1 MRLAIKRG
9 IDILFALLGLIISAP
24 LLALFMVLI
33 RLTMRTSAIYKQVRP
48 GLNEGPFTIYK
59 LRTMKDIRDADG
71 NLLPD
76 EERITRLGYFLRS
89 TSLDELPELINVLKG
104 DMSIVGPRPLLM
116 EYLDRYSPEQR
127 RRHGM
132 KPGLT
137 GLAQISGRN
146 ELDWEKR
153 FELDVWYVDNWS
165 LWLDF
170 KIIARTVAAILKREG
185 ISTYG
190 KATVPKFTGK
200 QGPTNQVNGT

>member
-1 MRLAIKRG
+1 
-9 IDILFALLGLIISAP
+9 
-24 LLALFMVLI
+24 
-33 RLTMRTSAIYKQVRP
+33 
-48 GLNEGPFTIYK
+48 
-59 LRTMKDIRDADG
+59 
-71 NLLPD
+71 
-76 EERITRLGYFLRS
+76 
-89 TSLDELPELINVLKG
+89 
-104 DMSIVGPRPLLM
+104 
-116 EYLDRYSPEQR
+116 
-127 RRHGM
+127 M

-170 KIIARTVAAILKREG
+170 KIIARTVVAILKREG